1 MLQLLFW
8 GFIMAKFSDD
18 RFELGASRVPAL
30 VLGQTKFSTNE
41 RERQKTI
48 HAQQGIPTIE
58 SDFGKDAKKR
68 GNYLEAGVTEWA
80 RDELEVLAD
89 GKADIRL
96 GKVDQ
101 GYRLDDYK
109 LCASLDAILQI
120 DGSILVQDPKTRGHM
135 ELTGLGALEIKTSV
149 LDDFPRHD
157 QVIQLQTQLMC
168 SGFKW
173 GIIAVFGKSQRLT
186 LTPFKAD
193 KEIFKII
200 KDKVKEFWEKVEKDE
215 PYPPLD
221 NGQRPYTINLDHLKT
236 KNEVVQIGM
245 DWMKAKSEVDAWS
258 KTMQECQEALEM
270 IMQEHDAEVAEIG
283 EYRILNKIVKR
294 KAQPEKIVQAKPASW
309 HRRFKIERKN
319 NE

>member
-18 RFELGASRVPAL
+18 RYEIGASRVPAL

-80 RDELEVLAD
+80 RDELQVMAD

-96 GKVDQ
+96 AKVDQ

-120 DGSILVQDPKTRGHM
+120 DGSMLVQDPKTRGHM

-157 QVIQLQTQLMC
+157 QIIQLQTQLTV
-168 SGFKW
+168 SYT
-173 GIIAVFGKSQRLT
+173 QLT
-186 LTPFKAD
+186 LPT
-193 KEIFKII
+193 
-200 KDKVKEFWEKVEKDE
+200 
-215 PYPPLD
+215 
-221 NGQRPYTINLDHLKT
+221 NR
-236 KNEVVQIGM
+236 EV
-245 DWMKAKSEVDAWS
+245 
-258 KTMQECQEALEM
+258 
-270 IMQEHDAEVAEIG
+270 
-283 EYRILNKIVKR
+283 
-294 KAQPEKIVQAKPASW
+294 
-309 HRRFKIERKN
+309 
-319 NE
+319 